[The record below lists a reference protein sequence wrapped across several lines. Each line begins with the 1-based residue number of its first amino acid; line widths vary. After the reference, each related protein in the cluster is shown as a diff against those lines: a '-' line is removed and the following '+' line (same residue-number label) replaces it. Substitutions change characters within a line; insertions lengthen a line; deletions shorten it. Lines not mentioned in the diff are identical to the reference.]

1 MGTERT
7 SNLLG
12 ALGIALAE
20 GQQEAMRAASGL
32 SDVEVAALNVV
43 GEGRRQGT
51 GLSIGQ
57 VRAALDLTHP
67 GAVRVVDRLAAGGL
81 VTRGPGTDG
90 RRVALLLT
98 SVGETTFTAQRRA
111 RMEVLT
117 RYADVLR
124 AELAGSGIDVEALLE
139 GLVAVVPRT
148 VEEGDHLCRL
158 CDEQA
163 CPQDRCPVT
172 ITVTS

>member
-1 MGTERT
+1 M
-7 SNLLG
+7 
-12 ALGIALAE
+12 
-20 GQQEAMRAASGL
+20 AAGP
-32 SDVEVAALNVV
+32 VG

-67 GAVRVVDRLAAGGL
+67 GAVRVVDRLQAAGL
-81 VTRGPGTDG
+81 VSRGPGVDG

-98 SVGETTFTAQRRA
+98 SDGEVAYQAQRRA
-111 RMEVLT
+111 RVGALG
-117 RYADVLR
+117 RYAAVLR
-124 AELAGSGIDVEALLE
+124 SELAGSGVDVEALLE
-139 GLVAVVPRT
+139 RLVAVVPRT

-172 ITVTS
+172 ITGTS